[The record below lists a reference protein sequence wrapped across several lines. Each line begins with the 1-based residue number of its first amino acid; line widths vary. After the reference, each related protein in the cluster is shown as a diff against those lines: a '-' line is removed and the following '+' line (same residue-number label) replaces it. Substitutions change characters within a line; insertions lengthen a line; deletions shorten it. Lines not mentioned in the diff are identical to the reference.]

1 MYNIRLQQVSD
12 IAGFRSEID
21 ADDDETVHITI
32 CRKDHHLL
40 PAIIV
45 LECDCTGSR
54 DYRQRKYAGKQVE
67 AEGAASPGAAILGHE
82 GKEEGGFELHR
93 SAREALDGR
102 PAL

>member
-1 MYNIRLQQVSD
+1 MSD
-12 IAGFRSEID
+12 LVASLSEID
-21 ADDDETVHITI
+21 ADDDETIHIII

-40 PAIIV
+40 LAIIV
-45 LECDCTGSR
+45 PECDCTGAR

-82 GKEEGGFELHR
+82 SKEEGGFELHR
-93 SAREALDGR
+93 SARQALDGR